1 MYRGTR
7 PPPGPRIN
15 QPSLGVMSTEASVKI
30 SWNLGNLWVKQLFK
44 LPIIS
49 RSNMVI
55 LRITKTLRKTLKSR
69 ILSKYIC
76 LINLIYQNLNFGGF
90 GQQVPQTCL
99 SLQLIARCLK
109 NFRSSGVKSEI
120 HHEHH
125 VIYNDSLNGGIVSS
139 NKLSMCIYLYM
150 YC

>member
-1 MYRGTR
+1 
-7 PPPGPRIN
+7 
-15 QPSLGVMSTEASVKI
+15 
-30 SWNLGNLWVKQLFK
+30 
-44 LPIIS
+44 
-49 RSNMVI
+49 MVI

-120 HHEHH
+120 HHKHH
-125 VIYNDSLNGGIVSS
+125 VIYSDSLNAGIVSPNTVCACVS
-139 NKLSMCIYLYM
+139 IQKYTYTCIASEFTLQKTSTHVFFLPLQIWFKVEPFSR
-150 YC
+150 